1 MIKLISLLTLVITA
15 LTQPVKSP
23 EIWAT
28 PIPDFENRHFP
39 NYVLPA
45 SKWGAGHRGIDLLVK
60 DQEQIKSPFS
70 GTVHFQGKVVDRNV
84 LTLKSSSGLL
94 ASFEPICSNLS
105 AGDEV
110 TKGDQIGHY
119 CAGAENYEEHCEMCI
134 HFSVRSEHG
143 YLNPLLFVSSIKP
156 SVLVS

>member
-1 MIKLISLLTLVITA
+1 MIKLISLLTLVIAA
-15 LTQPVKSP
+15 LAQPVKSP
-23 EIWAT
+23 EIWTT
-28 PIPDFENRHFP
+28 PIPDFEKRHFP

-45 SKWGAGHRGIDLLVK
+45 SKWGAGHRGIDLLVGAE
-60 DQEQIKSPFS
+60 EQIKGPFS

-105 AGDEV
+105 AGDDV

-134 HFSVRSEHG
+134 HFSVRSENG
-143 YLNPLLFVSSIKP
+143 YLNPLLFVSTIKP
-156 SVLVS
+156 SVIVS

>member
-28 PIPDFENRHFP
+28 PIPDFEKRHYP

-45 SKWGAGHRGIDLLVK
+45 SKWGAGHRGIDLLVE
-60 DQEQIKSPFS
+60 DQEQIKSPFD
-70 GTVHFQGKVVDRNV
+70 GMVHFHGKVVDRNV

-94 ASFEPICSNLS
+94 ASFEPICSYLS

-119 CAGAENYEEHCEMCI
+119 CAGAESYEEHCEMCI

-143 YLNPLLFVSSIKP
+143 YLNPLLFVSSIRP
-156 SVLVS
+156 SVIVS

>member
-1 MIKLISLLTLVITA
+1 MIKLISLLTLVIAA

-110 TKGDQIGHY
+110 TK
-119 CAGAENYEEHCEMCI
+119 
-134 HFSVRSEHG
+134 
-143 YLNPLLFVSSIKP
+143 
-156 SVLVS
+156 

>member
-1 MIKLISLLTLVITA
+1 MMKIISLLTLVIAA

-28 PIPDFENRHFP
+28 PIPDFEKRHYP

-45 SKWGAGHRGIDLLVK
+45 SKWGAGHRGIDLLVE
-60 DQEQIKSPFS
+60 DQEQIESPFK
-70 GTVHFQGKVVDRNV
+70 GTVHFQGKVVDRDV

-94 ASFEPICSNLS
+94 ASFEPICSNLN

-110 TKGDQIGHY
+110 TKGEPIGHY
-119 CAGAENYEEHCEMCI
+119 CSGAESYEEHCEMCI

-156 SVLVS
+156 SVIVS

>member
-1 MIKLISLLTLVITA
+1 MIKLISLLTLVIAA

-28 PIPDFENRHFP
+28 PIPDFEKRHFP

-45 SKWGAGHRGIDLLVK
+45 SKWGAGHRGIDLLAK

-70 GTVHFQGKVVDRNV
+70 GTVHFHGKVVDRNV
-84 LTLKSSSGLL
+84 LTLKSSTGLL

-119 CAGAENYEEHCEMCI
+119 CAGAVNYEEHCEMCI

-143 YLNPLLFVSSIKP
+143 YLNPLLFVSTIKP
-156 SVLVS
+156 SVIVS

>member
-1 MIKLISLLTLVITA
+1 MIKLISLLTLVIAA

-45 SKWGAGHRGIDLLVK
+45 SKWGAGHRGIDLLVN

-84 LTLKSSSGLL
+84 LTLKS
-94 ASFEPICSNLS
+94 ICSNLS

-143 YLNPLLFVSSIKP
+143 YLNPLLFVSTIKP
-156 SVLVS
+156 SVIVS

>member
-1 MIKLISLLTLVITA
+1 MIKLISLLTLVIAA
-15 LTQPVKSP
+15 LAQPVKSP
-23 EIWAT
+23 EIWTT

-45 SKWGAGHRGIDLLVK
+45 SKWGAGHRGIDLLVE
-60 DQEQIKSPFS
+60 DQEQIKSPFD
-70 GTVHFQGKVVDRNV
+70 GIVHFEGKVVDRNV

-94 ASFEPICSNLS
+94 ASFEPICSNLI

-110 TKGDQIGHY
+110 TQGEQVGHY
-119 CAGAENYEEHCEMCI
+119 CSGTENYEEHCEMCI

-143 YLNPLLFVSSIKP
+143 YLNPLLFVSSIRP
-156 SVLVS
+156 SVIVS